1 MEIKLLS
8 SFSEGSKAK
17 SCSAEDSKTK
27 INRKTKILEKKF
39 IAMIIVETPI
49 SKAKRITQ

>member
-39 IAMIIVETPI
+39 IAMIIQKIRLVVF
-49 SKAKRITQ
+49 KAM